1 EYLMARGLTEDEAVG
16 MIVRGFL
23 DVGIR
28 GIPEELKKEIENTIT
43 QTAFGM

>member
-1 EYLMARGLTEDEAVG
+1 

-28 GIPEELKKEIENTIT
+28 GIPVELKNEISKATSVAEISK
-43 QTAFGM
+43 G

>member
-1 EYLMARGLTEDEAVG
+1 MARGLNEDEAVG

-28 GIPEELKKEIENTIT
+28 GIPEELKNEIENTIA

>member
-1 EYLMARGLTEDEAVG
+1 MSRGLSEEEAVG

-28 GIPEELKKEIENTIT
+28 GIPDHLKAEIDKALQETDVR
-43 QTAFGM
+43 GS